1 MTPQNF
7 CYWLQG
13 FFEITGTDV
22 KTLNEKQINMIKS
35 HLRLVFR
42 DSIDPSM
49 GNQEHQN
56 NLNAIHQ
63 SFTSPNSGFP
73 NLGPLERC

>member
-13 FFEITGTDV
+13 FFEITGTDI
-22 KTLNEKQINMIKS
+22 KSLNEKQINMIKA

-49 GNQEHQN
+49 GNTAHQQT
-56 NLNAIHQ
+56 LSQIHQ
-63 SFTSPNSGFP
+63 GLHNLTGVSEEHFTNV
-73 NLGPLERC
+73 RC